1 MRRYCGGRGF
11 GVADMSWKEL
21 APYLIPALVMVLLA
35 RRVMKTQQPSA
46 VRLWRLWILPG
57 ALLAITGLT
66 LAHEPIPGVLAI
78 GAFVLAAAAGAALG
92 WFRVHTL
99 EFTVDPETGTIFSKS
114 TPVGAIILVALLMFR
129 YAIKS
134 VLTGEGVRG
143 VELVR
148 WTDGALIFTAAMLVA
163 QSAHTWVRARRL
175 LPLPGP
181 VRQSAESSGSPE

>member
-1 MRRYCGGRGF
+1 
-11 GVADMSWKEL
+11 MSWKEL
-21 APYLIPALVMVLLA
+21 APYLIPVLVMALLA

-57 ALLAITGLT
+57 VLLALTGLT
-66 LAHEPIPGVLAI
+66 LAHEPTPGALAI
-78 GAFVLAAAAGAALG
+78 GAFVLAGAAGAALG

-129 YAIKS
+129 YAVRY
-134 VLTGEGVRG
+134 VLTGEGITG
-143 VELVR
+143 LQLVR
-148 WTDGALIFTAAMLVA
+148 WTDGALILTAAMLVA

-175 LPLPGP
+175 LPSAVPLPH
-181 VRQSAESSGSPE
+181 SAESPGSRE